1 MNKRIWIYLCDKKIV
16 GDLFNSIAN
25 ECTLFINE
33 WNAHGTKLDSSFKIL
48 HEHFLVF
55 EVNEELHQA
64 SGCSID
70 KQLQLVKKLE
80 KDFNISLLNRLLVA
94 YRLNNEIIVKT
105 AGEVKQAIKTNLLST
120 DTITFDITLSDAQ
133 QLEHEFEKPISA
145 TWLMPK
151 SLSI

>member
-1 MNKRIWIYLCDKKIV
+1 MSKRIWIYLCDKKIV

-33 WNAHGTKLDSSFKIL
+33 WNAHGSKLDSSFKIL
-48 HEHFLVF
+48 YEHFLVF

-105 AGEVKQAIKTNLLST
+105 AGEVKQAVKNNLLSP
-120 DTITFDITLSDAQ
+120 DTITFDISITDSELF
-133 QLEHEFEKPISA
+133 ETEFEKPISIS
-145 TWLMPK
+145 WLMPK
-151 SLSI
+151 TMA

>member
-1 MNKRIWIYLCDKKIV
+1 MSKRIWIYLCDKKIV

-33 WNAHGTKLDSSFKIL
+33 WNAHGSKLDSSFKIL
-48 HEHFLVF
+48 YEHFLVF

-105 AGEVKQAIKTNLLST
+105 AGEVKQAVKNNLLSP
-120 DTITFDITLSDAQ
+120 DTITFDISITDSELF
-133 QLEHEFEKPISA
+133 EIEFEKPISLS
-145 TWLMPK
+145 WLMPK
-151 SLSI
+151 TMA

>member
-1 MNKRIWIYLCDKKIV
+1 MSKRIWIYLCDKKIV

-33 WNAHGTKLDSSFKIL
+33 WNAHGSKLDSSFKIL
-48 HEHFLVF
+48 YEHFLVF

-94 YRLNNEIIVKT
+94 YRLNNEIIVQT
-105 AGEVKQAIKTNLLST
+105 AGEVKQAVKNNLLSP
-120 DTITFDITLSDAQ
+120 DTITFDISITDSELF
-133 QLEHEFEKPISA
+133 ETEFEKPISLS
-145 TWLMPK
+145 WLMPK
-151 SLSI
+151 TMA

>member
-1 MNKRIWIYLCDKKIV
+1 MSKRIWIYLCDKKIV

-33 WNAHGTKLDSSFKIL
+33 WNAHGSKLDSSFKIL
-48 HEHFLVF
+48 YEHFLVF

-105 AGEVKQAIKTNLLST
+105 AGEVKQAVKNNLLSS
-120 DTITFDITLSDAQ
+120 DTITFDISITDSELF
-133 QLEHEFEKPISA
+133 ETEFEKPISLS
-145 TWLMPK
+145 WLMPK
-151 SLSI
+151 TMA

>member
-1 MNKRIWIYLCDKKIV
+1 MSKRIWIYLCDKKIV

-33 WNAHGTKLDSSFKIL
+33 WNAHGSKLDSSFKIL
-48 HEHFLVF
+48 YEHFLVF

-94 YRLNNEIIVKT
+94 YRLNNEIIVQT
-105 AGEVKQAIKTNLLST
+105 AGEVKQAVKNNLLSS
-120 DTITFDITLSDAQ
+120 DTITFDISITDSELF
-133 QLEHEFEKPISA
+133 ETEFEKPISLS
-145 TWLMPK
+145 WLMPK
-151 SLSI
+151 TMA

>member
-1 MNKRIWIYLCDKKIV
+1 MSKRIWIYLCDKKIV

-33 WNAHGTKLDSSFKIL
+33 WNAHGSKLDSSFKIL
-48 HEHFLVF
+48 YEHFLVF

-94 YRLNNEIIVKT
+94 YRLNNEIIVQT
-105 AGEVKQAIKTNLLST
+105 AGEVKQAVKNNLLSP
-120 DTITFDITLSDAQ
+120 DTITFDISITDSELF
-133 QLEHEFEKPISA
+133 ETEFEKPISIS
-145 TWLMPK
+145 WLMPK
-151 SLSI
+151 TMA

>member
-1 MNKRIWIYLCDKKIV
+1 MSKRIWIYLCDKKIV

-33 WNAHGTKLDSSFKIL
+33 WNAHGSKLDSSFKIL
-48 HEHFLVF
+48 YEHFLVF

-105 AGEVKQAIKTNLLST
+105 AGEVKQAVKNNLLSP
-120 DTITFDITLSDAQ
+120 DTITFDISITDSELF
-133 QLEHEFEKPISA
+133 ETEFEKPISLS
-145 TWLMPK
+145 WLMPK
-151 SLSI
+151 TMA